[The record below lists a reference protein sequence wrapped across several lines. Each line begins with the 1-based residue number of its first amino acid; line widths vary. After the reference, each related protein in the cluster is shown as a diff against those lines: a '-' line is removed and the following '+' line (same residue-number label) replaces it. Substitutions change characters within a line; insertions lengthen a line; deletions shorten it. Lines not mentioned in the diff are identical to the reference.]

1 MLALAILFLGIVSR
15 LIVHAPNFTPVI
27 ALALFGG
34 FYLNRRQA
42 VIVPVALM
50 VASDFLIGWH
60 ATIPFTWGSVL
71 LISGLG
77 LWARQ
82 RKSAGMIF
90 GTSLFSAIVFFLVT
104 NFGSWLTM
112 YPLTV
117 EGFQTCYLAAIPFF
131 RSTLVSTLVY
141 AGILFGLYEVT
152 ASRVKNT
159 RLASILLTT

>member
-1 MLALAILFLGIVSR
+1 MLALVLLFLGIVSR
-15 LIVHAPNFTPVI
+15 LIIHTPNFTPVI

-42 VIVPVALM
+42 VIVPLALM
-50 VASDFLIGWH
+50 VVSDFLIGWH

-82 RKSAGMIF
+82 KKSAAMVL
-90 GTSLFSAIVFFLVT
+90 GTSLFSSILFFLLT
-104 NFGSWLTM
+104 NFGSWLAM
-112 YPLTV
+112 YPLTL
-117 EGFQTCYLAAIPFF
+117 EGLQTCYVAAIPFF
-131 RSTLVSTLVY
+131 RSTVVSTLVY
-141 AGILFGLYEVT
+141 AGVFFGLYELT